1 MSILLVGDVYSV
13 FLDQLV
19 RELRKYGYTD
29 KIDGL
34 MLNPPA
40 KRLPS
45 AVDNCYCY
53 DAPARRNRIFNILL
67 LPFKLYKAF
76 KLVRSIGHYDVVN
89 IHFVQPYL
97 PIFWKEIKKK
107 AGKTVLSVWG
117 SDFYR
122 AGNRARK
129 KLYKIFKECDAITFT
144 NEQSRQD
151 FIKYYNDFERKS
163 RVCSFGLETL
173 EIIKSIENQKNKP
186 RKIFDIPD
194 DKIIISCGYASAT
207 GQQHEK
213 IINIIKELDAS
224 IRGKCL
230 FIFPMTYGD
239 MIYRKKI
246 EQKLIKSGIDYLVL
260 KDFMSYEEIAR
271 LRLITDI
278 MIHIPVSDQFSGSM
292 QEILFCGNIVIT
304 GDWLPYKILND
315 KGVFLLSIDSEE
327 KLLETLVYALDNLKE
342 LKNRAHPNRDII
354 WNLSSWKVN
363 AGKWYE
369 LYNSI

>member
-1 MSILLVGDVYSV
+1 MNILLIGDIYSV
-13 FLDQLV
+13 FLEQLV
-19 RELRKYGYTD
+19 RELKKNGWTG

-40 KRLPS
+40 KRLAA

-151 FIKYYNDFERKS
+151 FIKYYNDFEKKS

-173 EIIKSIENQKNKP
+173 EIIKGIKNQKKEL
-186 RKIFDIPD
+186 RKNFDIPD
-194 DKIIISCGYASAT
+194 DKIVISCGYASAA

-213 IINIIKELDAS
+213 IINIINELDAS

-278 MIHIPVSDQFSGSM
+278 MVHIPVSDQFSGSM
-292 QEILFCGNIVIT
+292 QEILFSGNIVIA
-304 GDWLPYKILND
+304 GDWLPYGVLYE
-315 KGVFLLSIDSEE
+315 KGVFLLGANSPENLPGVLARAIE
-327 KLLETLVYALDNLKE
+327 NLKE
-342 LKNRAHPNRDII
+342 LKKRTGKNRDII
-354 WNLSSWKVN
+354 WDLSSWKLN
-363 AGKWYE
+363 IKKWIE